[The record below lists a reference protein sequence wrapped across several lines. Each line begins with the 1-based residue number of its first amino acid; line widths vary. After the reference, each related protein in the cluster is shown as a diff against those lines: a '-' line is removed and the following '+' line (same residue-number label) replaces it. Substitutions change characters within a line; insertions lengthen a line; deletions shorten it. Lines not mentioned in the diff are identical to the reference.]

1 MQDSSVRPT
10 DVLEEVLEQ
19 YGNML
24 FRYALMMLG
33 TAQDAEDAVQDTLLK
48 FWQKAP
54 EFKDKDHEKAW
65 LLKVTANRCRDILR
79 TRIRRGETA
88 LECLAE
94 LTSITTESMEDSG
107 IVEALMTL
115 PEKYKQALYLHY
127 VEGYRVE
134 DIAGIIGKTASAV
147 KMRLKTG
154 RELLLE
160 VYRKEYM

>member
-1 MQDSSVRPT
+1 MQNSSVRPT
-10 DVLEEVLEQ
+10 DVLEEIFEQ

-24 FRYALMMLG
+24 FRYALMMLSS
-33 TAQDAEDAVQDTLLK
+33 AQDAEDAVQDTLLK
-48 FWQKAP
+48 YWQKTP

-65 LLKVTANRCRDILR
+65 LLKVLVNRCRDLLR
-79 TRIRRGETA
+79 IRIRRGEIA
-88 LECLAE
+88 LECTAELAE
-94 LTSITTESMEDSG
+94 YTSEPMEDSG
-107 IVEALMTL
+107 ILKTIMTL
-115 PEKYKQALYLHY
+115 PEKYKTVLYLHY

-134 DIAGIIGKTASAV
+134 EIAGIIGKTASAV

>member
-1 MQDSSVRPT
+1 MQNSSVRPT
-10 DVLEEVLEQ
+10 DVLKEVLEQ

-33 TAQDAEDAVQDTLLK
+33 TAQDAEDALQETLLK
-48 FWQKAP
+48 YWQKAP

-65 LLKVTANRCRDILR
+65 LLTVLGNRCRDLLR
-79 TRIRRGETA
+79 VRMRRSETT
-88 LECLAE
+88 LECTAE
-94 LTSITTESMEDSG
+94 IAEFASEPMEDSG

-115 PEKYKQALYLHY
+115 PEKYKQVLYLHY

-134 DIAGIIGKTASAV
+134 EIAGIIGKTASAV

-154 RELLLE
+154 RKLLLE